1 MTLSYMLFFFGI
13 GVALGALFNKIGKH
27 LPNEER
33 VFTKEKC
40 PHCGYQYEWYER
52 VPLLSYFLCFGRC
65 SMCNCKL
72 DRLELFNEL
81 ATGLLF
87 TFAYYVFGLSY
98 DLLIA
103 WTIISIFI
111 IVIVS
116 DCTYYIISDEVLIG
130 INCIL
135 ILIYLFKDGLGVMLL
150 HVASGIFLFL
160 VMYAVMIIGN
170 VLLKKE
176 SLGGGDIKMMF
187 TFGLILGP
195 IIGLVSIF
203 VSSCIALP
211 VSLIVMYTKKES
223 IIPFGPFL
231 LMSLLLLYFTNIDVN
246 MIINM
251 IRF

>member
-1 MTLSYMLFFFGI
+1 MMLSYMLLFFGV
-13 GVALGALFNKIGKH
+13 GVILGSLFNKIGKH

-33 VFTKEKC
+33 ILTKEKC

-65 SMCNCKL
+65 PMCNCKL
-72 DRLELFNEL
+72 NRLELFNEL

-87 TFAYYVFGLSY
+87 TFAYYVFGISY

-103 WTIISIFI
+103 WTIISIFM

-116 DCTYYIISDEVLIG
+116 DFTYYIISDEVLIV

-135 ILIYLFKDGLGVMLL
+135 MLIYFLKDGLNGMLL
-150 HVASGIFLFL
+150 HVASGLFLFL
-160 VMYAVMIIGN
+160 VMYSVMIIGN

-211 VSLIVMYTKKES
+211 VSLIIMYTKKES

-231 LMSLLLLYFTNIDVN
+231 LMSLLLLYFTIFDTST
-246 MIINM
+246 IINL

>member
-1 MTLSYMLFFFGI
+1 MTLSYMLLFFGI
-13 GVALGALFNKIGKH
+13 GVVLGAIFNKIGKH

-33 VFTKEKC
+33 ILTKEKC

-52 VPLLSYFLCFGRC
+52 IPLLSYFICFGRC
-65 SMCNCKL
+65 PMCNCSLNK
-72 DRLELFNEL
+72 LELFNEI

-103 WTIISIFI
+103 WTIISIFM

-116 DCTYYIISDEVLIG
+116 DFTYYIISDEVLIG

-135 ILIYLFKDGLGVMLL
+135 ILIYLFKDGLSGMLL

-211 VSLIVMYTKKES
+211 VSIIIMCTKKES

>member
-1 MTLSYMLFFFGI
+1 MTLSYMLLFFGI
-13 GVALGALFNKIGKH
+13 GVVLGAIFNKIGKH

-33 VFTKEKC
+33 VLTKEKC
-40 PHCGYQYEWYER
+40 SHCGYQYEWYER
-52 VPLLSYFLCFGRC
+52 IPLLSYFICFGRC
-65 SMCNCKL
+65 PMCNCKL
-72 DRLELFNEL
+72 NRLELFNEL

-103 WTIISIFI
+103 WTIISIFM

-116 DCTYYIISDEVLIG
+116 DFTYYIISDEVLIG

-135 ILIYLFKDGLGVMLL
+135 ILIYLFKDGLSGMLL

-160 VMYAVMIIGN
+160 VMYSVMIIGN

-195 IIGLVSIF
+195 VIGLVSIF

-231 LMSLLLLYFTNIDVN
+231 SMASIILFVWGLTFTDIIQF
-246 MIINM
+246 IIN
-251 IRF
+251 